1 MYDNEIISGAIQMH
15 KMDSSNTK
23 VMASLNRDA
32 VNQRGTSQF
41 PRAMHNPRAMDSS
54 MVYSQHMAVNPSS
67 TLL

>member
-1 MYDNEIISGAIQMH
+1 
-15 KMDSSNTK
+15 MDSSNTK

-32 VNQRGTSQF
+32 VNQRGTSQL
-41 PRAMHNPRAMDSS
+41 PRAMDSS